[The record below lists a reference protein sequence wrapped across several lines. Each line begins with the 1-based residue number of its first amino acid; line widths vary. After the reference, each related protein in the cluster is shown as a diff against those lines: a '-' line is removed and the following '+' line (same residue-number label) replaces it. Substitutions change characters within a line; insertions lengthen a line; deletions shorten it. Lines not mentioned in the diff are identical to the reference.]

1 MINFVE
7 LKQIKMIDLQLD
19 ITNSTLQ
26 MLEKEATE
34 TNLPISK
41 LVSNLL
47 ENYFSIRQWQKKQES
62 VQATLIELAQ
72 LPYVLEMTE
81 EEMNDFIN
89 AEIKAYREEKRQNI
103 KNP

>member
-1 MINFVE
+1 MIIFVE

-19 ITNSTLQ
+19 IKNSTLQ

-62 VQATLIELAQ
+62 LQATLIELAQ
-72 LPYVLEMTE
+72 VPYALEMTE

-89 AEIKAYREEKRQNI
+89 AEIKAYREEERQ
-103 KNP
+103 KLEKP

>member
-1 MINFVE
+1 
-7 LKQIKMIDLQLD
+7 MIDLQLD

>member
-89 AEIKAYREEKRQNI
+89 AEIKAYRKEKRQNI

>member
-1 MINFVE
+1 
-7 LKQIKMIDLQLD
+7 MIDLQLD
-19 ITNSTLQ
+19 INNSTLQ

-41 LVSNLL
+41 FVSNLL

-72 LPYVLEMTE
+72 TPYALEMTE

-89 AEIKAYREEKRQNI
+89 AEIKAYREEQRQ
-103 KNP
+103 KLEKP